1 MNRIELLNMD
11 CMVFMKNCPDNAFD
25 LPIVDPPYFDGPQ
38 SKVYYGKSVSSTNV
52 KRLSKN
58 SKHWQKVNLE
68 YFQELRRVSKKY
80 IFWGCNYYPE
90 FIFHTGRIVWDK
102 VNHTSGFSDCELA
115 ATDLFSH
122 TREFA
127 FMWNGMLQGKSIN
140 EGRIQQGNKSKNEK
154 RIHPTQKP
162 VALYKWL
169 LTNYAKPGD
178 KLLDT
183 HSGSGSFRIAAYDL
197 GFDLVSCELDPDYC
211 RDNEARFQRHIQQID
226 LFKPEE
232 IQEKIFTE
240 GKLF

>member
-1 MNRIELLNMD
+1 MNRVELLNMD

-25 LPIVDPPYFDGPQ
+25 LAIVDPPYFKGSGDPE
-38 SKVYYGKSVSSTNV
+38 YY
-52 KRLSKN
+52 N
-58 SKHWQKVNLE
+58 SHLATATHKPIFDTWEVPGRD
-68 YFQELRRVSKKY
+68 YFNELFRVSKNQIIWGVNYYAKY
-80 IFWGCNYYPE
+80 ISYSS
-90 FIFHTGRIVWDK
+90 RIIWDK
-102 VNHTSGFSDCELA
+102 KNDNTPFSQCEIA
-115 ATDLFSH
+115 SYSKGVKVYIF
-122 TREFA
+122 RYK
-127 FMWNGMLQGKSIN
+127 WNGMLQENMK
-140 EGRIQQGNKSKNEK
+140 NKET

-169 LTNYAKPGD
+169 LKNYAKPGD

-183 HSGSGSFRIAAYDL
+183 HSGSGSFRIAAHDL

-211 RDNEARFQRHIQQID
+211 RDNEARFQQHIQQID

>member
-1 MNRIELLNMD
+1 MNELIQID
-11 CMVFMKNCPDNAFD
+11 CMEYMSKCKDNAFD
-25 LPIVDPPYFDGPQ
+25 LAIVDPPYGIGI
-38 SKVYYGKSVSSTNV
+38 SKKKSHGKRKGKLLTEYKPKQWDNNIPD
-52 KRLSKN
+52 KKYFNELFRISKN
-58 SKHWQKVNLE
+58 CMIFGANYFVQYLTPSKGWIFWNKMFSPEFSFAAGEFIYTSYDIAAKKVDI
-68 YFQELRRVSKKY
+68 RVEKNAVSNNEEKAKKY
-80 IFWGCNYYPE
+80 I
-90 FIFHTGRIVWDK
+90 
-102 VNHTSGFSDCELA
+102 
-115 ATDLFSH
+115 
-122 TREFA
+122 
-127 FMWNGMLQGKSIN
+127 
-140 EGRIQQGNKSKNEK
+140 

-169 LTNYAKPGD
+169 LQNYAKPGD

-211 RDNEARFQRHIQQID
+211 RDNEARFQRHIQQLD